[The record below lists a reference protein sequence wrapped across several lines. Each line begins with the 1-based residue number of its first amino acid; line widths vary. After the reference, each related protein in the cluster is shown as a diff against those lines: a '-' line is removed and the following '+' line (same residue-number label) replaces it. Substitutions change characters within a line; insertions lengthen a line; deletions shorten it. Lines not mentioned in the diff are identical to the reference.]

1 MRDMCLG
8 VYGVKRI
15 GMDGKSM
22 LRCYTDRQARFK
34 NDIAR
39 QLHVVDSR

>member
-8 VYGVKRI
+8 VYGVKQI
-15 GMDGKSM
+15 GMDGTLISRYHIDK
-22 LRCYTDRQARFK
+22 QARLK

-39 QLHVVDSR
+39 QLHVADSR